1 MARETVS
8 LARAMVIAAVIVGAS
23 GCQEETPLAP
33 SPGAMAPPLTA
44 ESFIGTIGAGG
55 TAFYSFNVP
64 VEGPVSFTLL
74 QYREDGQDTTKVA
87 MMGLGVPAG
96 TTCIVAS
103 SVTTAAGGRPQ
114 FTQVVPPSIYCVR
127 ITDPGQLEGTGEFLI
142 NIVRPK

>member
-1 MARETVS
+1 MARKVVS
-8 LARAMVIAAVIVGAS
+8 LARIMIMAAAIVGAS
-23 GCQEETPLAP
+23 ACQEEAPVTP
-33 SPGAMAPPLTA
+33 SPGANTPPLTA

-55 TAFYSFNVP
+55 SAFYSFNVP

-87 MMGLGVPAG
+87 MLGIGVPAG

-103 SVTTAAGGRPQ
+103 SVTTAAGTRAQ
-114 FTQVVPPSIYCVR
+114 ITQVVPPSIYCAR
-127 ITDPGQLEGTGEFLI
+127 ITDPGQLEGSGDFLI

>member
-1 MARETVS
+1 MA
-8 LARAMVIAAVIVGAS
+8 LAAAIVGAS
-23 GCQEETPLAP
+23 GCDEEAPAGP
-33 SPGAMAPPLTA
+33 SPGAMTPPLIA
-44 ESFIGTIGAGG
+44 ESFSGTIGEGG

-74 QYREDGQDTTKVA
+74 QYRENGQDTNKVT

-103 SVTTAAGGRPQ
+103 SVTTAAGTRPQ

-127 ITDPGQLEGTGEFLI
+127 VTDPGQLEGTGAFLI